1 MSNVLPRFVQRPA
14 VAAWV
19 VAGGLATFAAP
30 PAHAQLFNFLFGDD
44 GLRSSQIERM
54 LEIRGMQPL
63 GPIAR
68 NGRVYIADVAVSG
81 GRTQRLVIDAYD
93 GRILE
98 KFKLGPRY
106 YGDLAAPARP
116 ASDIGA
122 DASERPAA
130 SASSSGGWP
139 FVIPFVGESVARGDD
154 SGSPTPL
161 HGDDADAKNK
171 AKAQAKQ
178 HKKIDLTQPSSPL
191 TQPSSPPPADAKPA
205 TSEASASA
213 PTATDARPAPAPTA
227 SAPIVAPTPK
237 APGGKPAINDVPV
250 SPLD

>member
-14 VAAWV
+14 FAACV
-19 VAGGLATFAAP
+19 VAGGLATFTAL

-81 GRTQRLVIDAYD
+81 GRSQRLVIDAYD

-98 KFKLGPRY
+98 RFKLGPRY
-106 YGDLAAPARP
+106 YGDFASARP
-116 ASDIGA
+116 PSDIGA
-122 DASERPAA
+122 DASERPAP

-139 FVIPFVGESVARGDD
+139 FVIPFMGESVARGDD
-154 SGSPTPL
+154 SGNPTPL
-161 HGDDADAKNK
+161 HGDDVDAKNK

-191 TQPSSPPPADAKPA
+191 TQPSSSPPGDAKPA

-213 PTATDARPAPAPTA
+213 PTATDVRPAPAPTA
-227 SAPIVAPTPK
+227 PAPIVAPTPK